1 MKVLF
6 ELEQRVEVVRTTYK
20 GEHLAVGS
28 LGTVKWLYIYMDSEE
43 EELQTMCEVR
53 MDDDAEE
60 GTWTFF
66 GCELKAVK

>member
-6 ELEQRVEVVRTTYK
+6 ELEQRVEVVRTAYR

-28 LGTVKWLYIYMDSEE
+28 LGTVKWLYMDREE

-60 GTWTFF
+60 GTWPFF
-66 GCELKAVK
+66 GHELKAVK

>member
-6 ELEQRVEVVRTTYK
+6 ELEQRVEVVRTAYE

-28 LGTVKWLYIYMDSEE
+28 IGTVKRLRIYMDGK
-43 EELQTMCEVR
+43 EELETMYELR

-60 GTWTFF
+60 GIWPFF
-66 GCELKAVK
+66 GYALKAVE

>member
-6 ELEQRVEVVRTTYK
+6 ELEQRVEVVRTAY
-20 GEHLAVGS
+20 ESAHLAVGS
-28 LGTVKWLYIYMDSEE
+28 LGTVKWLYIYMDRE

-60 GTWTFF
+60 GTWPFF
-66 GCELKAVK
+66 GCELKAVE

>member
-6 ELEQRVEVVRTTYK
+6 ELEQRVEVVRTAY
-20 GEHLAVGS
+20 ESAHLAVGS
-28 LGTVKWLYIYMDSEE
+28 LGTVKWLYMDREE

-60 GTWTFF
+60 GTWPFF
-66 GCELKAVK
+66 GYELKAVK

>member
-1 MKVLF
+1 MKTLF
-6 ELEQRVEVVRTTYK
+6 ELEQRVEVVRTAYK

-28 LGTVKWLYIYMDSEE
+28 LGTVKWLYMDREE

-53 MDDDAEE
+53 MDDDTEE
-60 GTWTFF
+60 GTWPFF

>member
-6 ELEQRVEVVRTTYK
+6 ELEQRVEVVRTAY
-20 GEHLAVGS
+20 ESAHLAVGS
-28 LGTVKWLYIYMDSEE
+28 LGTIKRFCIDMDGE
-43 EELQTMCEVR
+43 EELETMCEVR

-66 GCELKAVK
+66 GYELKAVK

>member
-28 LGTVKWLYIYMDSEE
+28 LGTVKWLYIYMDRE
-43 EELQTMCEVR
+43 EELQTMCELR
-53 MDDDAEE
+53 MDGDAEE
-60 GTWTFF
+60 GTWPFF
-66 GCELKAVK
+66 GYELKAVK